1 MFASYF
7 YATYFSI
14 ALISRTIIIRL
25 ALLSALSFT
34 LASCGGGNPDGDQPG
49 PDTAQQITLP
59 ALEVKPVP
67 PFDEQRAYK
76 DVEKQVSFGPRV
88 SRSEAHKKALAFF
101 EQELNAAGASV
112 QIQRFT
118 ADGYDG
124 EKLELA
130 NVLAAFNPTATERI
144 LLVAHWDS
152 RPRADYDPDSSR
164 QHLPIAAANDGASGV
179 AVLLEIARQM
189 KDNPP
194 PIGVDILLTDGE
206 DYGDSD
212 IDEEEKYFLGAKHFA
227 KNRPAGYY
235 PRLGILLDL
244 VGDRKAVFKKEAY
257 SMQAAPGI
265 VNFVWGV
272 AQELQLKTF
281 SQELGGGISDD
292 HVPLIQAGMRVI
304 DIIDQDLVGHKSPDP
319 ERQYWHTHNDTM
331 KNISAAT
338 LDEVGTLVLTLIYD
352 RLPKSIRNL

>member
-1 MFASYF
+1 M
-7 YATYFSI
+7 
-14 ALISRTIIIRL
+14 AL
-25 ALLSALSFT
+25 ASALSLT
-34 LASCGGGNPDGDQPG
+34 LISCNGSKPDSDQPG
-49 PDTAQQITLP
+49 PDTTQQATLP

-67 PFDEQRAYK
+67 PFDEQRAYR

-88 SRSEAHKKALAFF
+88 SKSEAHKQALAFF
-101 EQELNAAGASV
+101 ESELKATGASV
-112 QIQRFT
+112 QIQRFS
-118 ADGYDG
+118 ADGYNG

-130 NVLAAFNPTATERI
+130 NVLAAFNPTATERV

-152 RPRADYDPDSSR
+152 RPRADHDPDTTK
-164 QHLPIAAANDGASGV
+164 QNKPIAAANDGASGV
-179 AVLLEIARQM
+179 GVLLEIARQM

-257 SMQAAPGI
+257 SMQAAPSI

-272 AQELQLKTF
+272 AQELNLRTF
-281 SQELGGGISDD
+281 SQELGDGISDD
-292 HVPLIQAGMRVI
+292 HLPLIQAGMRVI
-304 DIIDQDLVGHKSPDP
+304 DIIDQELVGHKSSDP
-319 ERQYWHTHNDTM
+319 ERKYWHTHSDTM